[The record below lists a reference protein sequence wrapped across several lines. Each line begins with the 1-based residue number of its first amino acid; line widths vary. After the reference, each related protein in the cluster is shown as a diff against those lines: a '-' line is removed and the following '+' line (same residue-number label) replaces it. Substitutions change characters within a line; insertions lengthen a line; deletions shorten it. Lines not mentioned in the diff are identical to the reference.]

1 MRHMDRT
8 LAGRVRTT
16 KIVVALAGAAGLRA
30 ALGRISQKR
39 LYVAV
44 NAESGMERS
53 FKKEV
58 DALRLGAGETFRG
71 EGILAV
77 TKALLQSG
85 VSYVGGYQGAP
96 VSHLL
101 DVMVDAEDLLSD
113 LGVHLETC
121 TNEAAAAAMLGAS
134 INYPLRGA
142 VTWKSIVGTNVAAD
156 ALSNLAS
163 PGVIGGALI
172 VLGEDYGEGASVI
185 QERSYAYAM
194 KSSIWLLDPR
204 PDLPTI
210 VHMVEKGFELSE
222 ASHAPVM
229 LDLRVRACHVTGE
242 FLAKDNKRGA
252 FSGQH
257 RLEGPPRFDYG
268 RLAHPPVIFTQER
281 LKIEERLPAAQKFIR
296 EQKLNEVIPGDID
309 DIGIIVLGG
318 LTNGLLRALARLDL
332 ADLYGASRL
341 PIYVLNV
348 AYPLVSED
356 VKDFCVGKRAV
367 LMVEEGSPEY
377 VEQQIGA
384 ILRNADI
391 QTRVLGKGCLPRSG
405 DYTSEAFIR
414 GLAAFLSET
423 RPAGIDADGV
433 AARANA
439 MLAHKAAVSA
449 SIGDIPPRPPNF
461 CTGCPERPVF
471 AAIKLAQ
478 REIGPTHIS
487 ADIGCHSFATF
498 APFSLGNSILGYGMS
513 LASAAAVGP
522 NMKKRLISIMGD
534 GGFWHNGLIT
544 GVASNMF
551 NKGDGVLIVMQNG
564 YASATGQQYLPSS
577 KANRSG
583 SPTGMSIEKT
593 LRSLGVTWLRT
604 VRSYSVAK
612 MTATLM
618 DAMRTAERGLK
629 VIIADGECML
639 ARQRRIRAADA
650 EKLDRGE
657 RVVKTRY
664 GVDDEICTGD
674 HSCIRLSGCP
684 SLTVKPNP
692 DPLRTDPVAAVIE
705 SCVGCGLCGEVAHAA
720 VLCPSFYRADIVSN
734 PNWWDRTLQKV
745 RSTVIGSLSGVGE
758 SAPSPQGGEDRVR
771 GLETLGDTRTPS
783 LQPSPPRGEGVRS
796 GAPRLG
802 AFPRPLT
809 IMIAALG
816 GEGGGVLTDWIV
828 AAAAS
833 LGFPVQ
839 STSIPGVAQRTGATT
854 YHIEMVPAR
863 APSGAASGKGR
874 PILALAPGVGDVDL
888 VVASELM
895 EAGRAIVGGYVTPD
909 RTTTIASTSR
919 SYLVTEKIAMGDG
932 RYDPQRLETAVEKN
946 SKNTLL
952 LDLEAIA
959 RSSGAMINAVMLGT
973 IAATGGLPIPAEAFE
988 AAIRADGKA
997 VQANLRGFRAGLE
1010 AARAGS
1016 QRRADP
1022 RKRYLAPSSTLA
1034 DLESE
1039 IAAVPEVARAFMTEG
1054 VRRLA
1059 AYQDLAYA
1067 RLYLDRLKPIRD
1079 ADAKAAAGG
1088 KLLAETARHL
1098 AVRMSYEDVIRVA
1111 QVKIDPSRFARITR
1125 EMGVRP
1131 EQTFTVTEFLKPGV
1145 EEFCSVLPPWL
1156 ARRIL
1161 GLAERYPAF
1170 GRAHL
1175 AMAVNTRS
1183 IFGYLRFYV
1192 LAKLRGFRPK
1202 TFRFQQEQ
1210 RAIEAWLRSIAQA
1223 AALSGELAL
1232 EIAECARLIK
1242 GYGDTHARG
1251 TGNYRLITS
1260 QVIAPALAGQMPA
1273 RKAADAIANAR
1284 TAALLDPEGEALSQC
1299 LADLAAPPVH
1309 AIAAE

>member
-1 MRHMDRT
+1 
-8 LAGRVRTT
+8 
-16 KIVVALAGAAGLRA
+16 
-30 ALGRISQKR
+30 
-39 LYVAV
+39 
-44 NAESGMERS
+44 MERS

-58 DALRLGAGETFRG
+58 DALRLGDGEIFRG

-101 DVMVDAEDLLSD
+101 DVMVDAEDLLAD
-113 LGVHLETC
+113 LGVHVETC

-163 PGVIGGALI
+163 PGVVGGALI

-194 KSSIWLLDPR
+194 KSAMWLLDPR

-210 VHMVEKGFELSE
+210 VNMVEKGFELSE

-242 FLAKDNKRGA
+242 FVAKDNKRGA

-257 RLEGPPRFDYG
+257 RLAGPPRFEYG

-281 LKIEERLPAAQKFIR
+281 LKIEQRLPAAQKFIR
-296 EQKLNEVIPGDID
+296 EQKLNEVIPGDLGEV
-309 DIGIIVLGG
+309 GIIVLGG
-318 LTNGLLRALARLDL
+318 LTNGLLRALGRLGL
-332 ADLYGASRL
+332 ADLYGVSRV

-348 AYPLVSED
+348 AYPLVPDE
-356 VKDFCVGKRAV
+356 VKEFCAGKRAV
-367 LMVEEGSPEY
+367 LVVEEGSPDY
-377 VEQQIGA
+377 VEQQLNA
-384 ILRNADI
+384 VLREAGSD
-391 QTRVLGKGCLPRSG
+391 TRIVGKSALPRSG
-405 DYTSEAFIR
+405 DYTAEVMLR
-414 GLAAFLSET
+414 GLASFFAQM
-423 RPAGIDADGV
+423 RPAGVDADAIVAQTDAALSHKPAV
-433 AARANA
+433 AA
-439 MLAHKAAVSA
+439 AV
-449 SIGDIPPRPPNF
+449 GDIPPRPPNF

-478 REIGPTHIS
+478 REMGPTHIS

-522 NMKKRLISIMGD
+522 NMAKRPISIMGD

-577 KANRSG
+577 KNNRSG
-583 SPTGMSIEKT
+583 TPTGISIEKT
-593 LRSLGVTWLRT
+593 LRSLGVPWLRT
-604 VRSYSVAK
+604 VRTYSVAK
-612 MTATLM
+612 MAKTLKE
-618 DAMRTAERGLK
+618 AMRIAEQGLK

-639 ARQRRIRAADA
+639 ARQRRIRAEDA
-650 EKLDRGE
+650 GKLKRGE
-657 RVVKTRY
+657 RVTKARF

-692 DPLRTDPVAAVIE
+692 DPLRSDPVAAVVE

-720 VLCPSFYRADIVSN
+720 VLCPSFYRTDVISN
-734 PNWWDRTLQKV
+734 PSWWDRTL
-745 RSTVIGSLSGVGE
+745 
-758 SAPSPQGGEDRVR
+758 AH
-771 GLETLGDTRTPS
+771 
-783 LQPSPPRGEGVRS
+783 VRS
-796 GAPRLG
+796 GAIAWLRGASSSPSPLGGEGGVRGLGLTSDSGTPSPQPSPRWGEG
-802 AFPRPLT
+802 ALLRERRGGVSNVRPMT
-809 IMIAALG
+809 ILIAALG

-828 AAAAS
+828 AAADS
-833 LGFPVQ
+833 LKFPVQ

-854 YHIEMVPAR
+854 YHIELVPA
-863 APSGAASGKGR
+863 AQTPTPPSPASGGGLGRGR
-874 PILALAPGVGDVDL
+874 PILALAPGTGDVDL

-895 EAGRAIVGGYVTPD
+895 EAGRAIGNGFVTPD

-919 SYLVTEKIAMGDG
+919 SYLVVEKIAMADG
-932 RYDPQRLETAVEKN
+932 RYDDARLIAAVEKN
-946 SKNTLL
+946 SQNSLL

-959 RSSGAMINAVMLGT
+959 RESGAMINAVMLGA
-973 IAATGGLPIPAEAFE
+973 IAGAGALPIPAEAFE

-997 VQANLRGFRAGLE
+997 VEANLRGFRAGLV
-1010 AARAGS
+1010 AAQGGS
-1016 QRRADP
+1016 RRRAEP
-1022 RKRYLAPSSTLA
+1022 AKRYREPDATLA
-1034 DLESE
+1034 DLENE
-1039 IAAVPEVARAFMTEG
+1039 IIAMPEPARMFMTEG

-1059 AYQDLAYA
+1059 NYQDLAYA
-1067 RLYLDRLKPIRD
+1067 RLYLDRLAAIRD
-1079 ADAKAAAGG
+1079 ADTKSGASGR
-1088 KLLAETARHL
+1088 LLAETARHL

-1111 QVKIDPSRFARITR
+1111 QVKLDPARFARIAR
-1125 EMGVRP
+1125 DMALKP
-1131 EQTFTVTEFLKPGV
+1131 DQLFTVTEFLKPGV

-1156 ARRIL
+1156 ASRIL
-1161 GLAERYPAF
+1161 ALADRYPAF
-1170 GRAHL
+1170 GRAHWG
-1175 AMAVNTRS
+1175 MAVNTAS
-1183 IFGYLRFYV
+1183 VTGYLRFAM
-1192 LAKLRGFRPK
+1192 LAKLRAFRRK
-1202 TFRFQQEQ
+1202 TFRYREEQ
-1210 RAIEAWLRSIAQA
+1210 RAIETWLRHIVQA
-1223 AALSGELAL
+1223 SALSSELAL

-1242 GYGDTHARG
+1242 GYGDTHKRG
-1251 TGNYRLITS
+1251 SGNFRLIETELML
-1260 QVIAPALAGQMPA
+1260 PALAGNRPA
-1273 RKAADAIANAR
+1273 RQAAEAIANAR
-1284 TAALLDPEGEALSQC
+1284 TAALLDPEGEALTKC
-1299 LADLAAPPVH
+1299 LAEIESQSVRR
-1309 AIAAE
+1309 IAAE